1 MAKCYSF
8 TKCDSPWF
16 AQSESCLGSTSPND
30 RNMGLEEGHGWS
42 KDKAKRERS
51 VPSDQNNDILISWED
66 GFLQNSSRKL
76 INQSSYSFSHG
87 KRNQQNLF
95 TLLYF
100 YPPQPVANPG
110 GFLPPF
116 TLLKKIQPEVKEKSF
131 LSSFTLAHGRVPWA
145 LAEKVHLGHQSS
157 PCNGQNKAKK
167 RRQKQSS
174 LIYSLA
180 FFTLSLC
187 NSLRQQ
193 W

>member
-1 MAKCYSF
+1 MICSEWVLPWQHKPKWQEHGTRRRSWMIKRQSKAWEVSSF
-8 TKCDSPWF
+8 RSKQWYLNILRGWFSTK
-16 AQSESCLGSTSPND
+16 L
-30 RNMGLEEGHGWS
+30 
-42 KDKAKRERS
+42 
-51 VPSDQNNDILISWED
+51 
-66 GFLQNSSRKL
+66 SRKL

-95 TLLYF
+95 TFLYF

-157 PCNGQNKAKK
+157 PRNGQNKAKK